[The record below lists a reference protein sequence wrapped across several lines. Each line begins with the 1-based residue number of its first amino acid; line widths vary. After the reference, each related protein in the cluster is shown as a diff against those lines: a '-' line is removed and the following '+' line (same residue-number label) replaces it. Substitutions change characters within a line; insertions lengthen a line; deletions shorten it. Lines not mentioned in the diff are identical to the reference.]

1 MTRGFL
7 FLTLIYVVEESL
19 LFECASGFSVV
30 TYHLLECALQSAGGN
45 ECKERPKCV
54 RARQQERAL
63 LFYLKT
69 LDTCFF
75 DPKFLEK
82 YENRRFLLVLF
93 TPQVLPLTTELF
105 PVF

>member
-7 FLTLIYVVEESL
+7 FLTLIYVVEEGL
-19 LFECASGFSVV
+19 LSECASGFSVV

-63 LFYLKT
+63 LTYLKT

-82 YENRRFLLVLF
+82 YENMKIEDFF
-93 TPQVLPLTTELF
+93 
-105 PVF
+105 